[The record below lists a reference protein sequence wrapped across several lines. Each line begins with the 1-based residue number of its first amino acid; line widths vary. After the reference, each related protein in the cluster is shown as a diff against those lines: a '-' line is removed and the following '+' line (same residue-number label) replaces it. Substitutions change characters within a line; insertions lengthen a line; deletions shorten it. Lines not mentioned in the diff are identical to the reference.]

1 MLRLLDG
8 DGNQMA
14 ARVGTNAAHLAKRI
28 GKGNVIRLDVFTP
41 LSHHGKGCG
50 GGYVEGRVV
59 HTSRGK
65 KRKL

>member
-50 GGYVEGRVV
+50 GAM
-59 HTSRGK
+59 
-65 KRKL
+65 